1 MCYNDYSKEK
11 EVVNMAIE
19 KTINFDMD
27 GTIADLYGVENWLEY
42 LQAGDSTPYEMAK
55 PLVKMQVLARM
66 LNNKKRQGFTINVIS
81 WLAKNSNPEYDEKV
95 KNAKLNWL
103 KKHLKSVEFDNIF
116 IVEYGTP
123 KQNLAKGFLFDDEV
137 NNRINW
143 KGIAFDVNNIIN
155 DLKTLTNYTS

>member
-1 MCYNDYSKEK
+1 
-11 EVVNMAIE
+11 MAIE

-27 GTIADLYGVENWLEY
+27 GTIADLYGVDNWLND
-42 LQAGDSTPYEMAK
+42 LIHSNPRPYAVAK

-66 LNNKKRQGFTINVIS
+66 LNTKKRQGYKINIIS
-81 WLAKNSNPEYDEKV
+81 WLAKNSTPEYDEMV
-95 KNAKLNWL
+95 RNAKIDWL

-116 IVEYGTP
+116 IVKYGTP

-155 DLKTLTNYTS
+155 DLKTLTNYSS

>member
-1 MCYNDYSKEK
+1 
-11 EVVNMAIE
+11 MAIE
-19 KTINFDMD
+19 KTINFDLD
-27 GTIADLYGVENWLEY
+27 GTLADLYGVDNWLDD
-42 LQAGDSTPYEMAK
+42 LINSNPRPYAVAK

-66 LNNKKRQGFTINVIS
+66 LNTKKRQGFTINVIS
-81 WLAKNSNPEYDEKV
+81 WLAKNSTPEYDEMV
-95 KNAKLNWL
+95 RNAKIEWL

-116 IVEYGTP
+116 IVKYGTP

-155 DLKTLTNYTS
+155 DLNTLTNYTS

>member
-1 MCYNDYSKEK
+1 
-11 EVVNMAIE
+11 MAIE
-19 KTINFDMD
+19 KVINFDLD
-27 GTIADLYGVENWLEY
+27 GTLADLYGVENWLAY
-42 LQAGDSTPYEMAK
+42 LQAGDSTPYAIAK

-66 LNNKKRQGFTINVIS
+66 LNKKKKQGFTINVIS
-81 WLAKNSNPEYDEKV
+81 WLAKNSTPEYDEKV
-95 KNAKLNWL
+95 KNAKINWL

-116 IVEYGTP
+116 IVKYGTP

-155 DLKTLTNYTS
+155 DLKTLTNYTSL

>member
-1 MCYNDYSKEK
+1 
-11 EVVNMAIE
+11 MAIE
-19 KTINFDMD
+19 KTINFDLD
-27 GTIADLYGVENWLEY
+27 GTLADLYGVENWLAY
-42 LQAGDSTPYEMAK
+42 LQAGDSTPYAIAK

-66 LNNKKRQGFTINVIS
+66 LNNKKKQGFTINVIS
-81 WLAKNSNPEYDEKV
+81 WLAKNSTPEYDEKV
-95 KNAKLNWL
+95 KKAKINWL

-123 KQNLAKGFLFDDEV
+123 KHNLAKGFLFDDEV

-155 DLKTLTNYTS
+155 DLKTLTNYTSL

>member
-1 MCYNDYSKEK
+1 
-11 EVVNMAIE
+11 MAIE

-27 GTIADLYGVENWLEY
+27 GTIADLYGVENWLAY
-42 LQAGDSTPYEMAK
+42 LQAGDSTPYAIAK

-66 LNNKKRQGFTINVIS
+66 LNKKKKQGFTINVIS
-81 WLAKNSNPEYDEKV
+81 WLAKNSTPEYDEKV
-95 KNAKLNWL
+95 KNAKINWL

-116 IVEYGTP
+116 ILKYGTP
-123 KQNLAKGFLFDDEV
+123 KQNFAKGFLFDDEV

-155 DLKTLTNYTS
+155 DLKTLTNYTSL

>member
-1 MCYNDYSKEK
+1 
-11 EVVNMAIE
+11 MAIE
-19 KTINFDMD
+19 KTINFDLD
-27 GTIADLYGVENWLEY
+27 GTLADLYGVDNWLND
-42 LQAGDSTPYEMAK
+42 LINSNPRPYAVAK

-66 LNNKKRQGFTINVIS
+66 LNTKKRQGFTINVIS
-81 WLAKNSNPEYDEKV
+81 WLAKNSTPEYDEMV
-95 KNAKLNWL
+95 RNAKIEWL

-116 IVEYGTP
+116 IVKYGTP

>member
-1 MCYNDYSKEK
+1 
-11 EVVNMAIE
+11 MAIE
-19 KTINFDMD
+19 KTINFDLD
-27 GTIADLYGVENWLEY
+27 GTLADLYGVDNWLDD
-42 LQAGDSTPYEMAK
+42 LINSNPRPYAVAK

-66 LNNKKRQGFTINVIS
+66 LNTKKRQGFTINVIS
-81 WLAKNSNPEYDEKV
+81 WLAKNSTPEYDEMV
-95 KNAKLNWL
+95 RNAKIEWL

-116 IVEYGTP
+116 IVKYGTP

>member
-1 MCYNDYSKEK
+1 MFEK
-11 EVVNMAIE
+11 V
-19 KTINFDMD
+19 INFDMD
-27 GTIADLYGVENWLEY
+27 GCIADLYGVENWLAD
-42 LQAGDSTPYEMAK
+42 LQASNPRPYIVAK
-55 PLVKMQVLARM
+55 PLVNMQVLARM

-116 IVEYGTP
+116 IVKYGTP
-123 KQNLAKGFLFDDEV
+123 KQSLAKGFLFDDEV

>member
-1 MCYNDYSKEK
+1 
-11 EVVNMAIE
+11 MAIE

-27 GTIADLYGVENWLEY
+27 GTIADLYSVENWLAY
-42 LQAGDSTPYEMAK
+42 LQAGDSTPYATAK

-81 WLAKNSNPEYDEKV
+81 WLAKNSTPEYDEKV
-95 KNAKLNWL
+95 KNAKIEWL

-123 KQNLAKGFLFDDEV
+123 KQSLAKGFLFDDEV

>member
-1 MCYNDYSKEK
+1 MCYTNYSKEK
-11 EVVNMAIE
+11 EVVNVAIE

-27 GTIADLYGVENWLEY
+27 GTIADLYGVENWLAY
-42 LQAGDSTPYEMAK
+42 LQAGDSTPYTTAK

-66 LNNKKRQGFTINVIS
+66 LNTKKRQGYKINIIS
-81 WLAKNSNPEYDEKV
+81 WLAKNSTPEYDEKV
-95 KNAKLNWL
+95 KNAKNNWL

-116 IVEYGTP
+116 IVKYGTP
-123 KQNLAKGFLFDDEV
+123 KQSLAQGFLFDDEV

-143 KGIAFDVNNIIN
+143 KGIAFNVNNIIN

>member
-1 MCYNDYSKEK
+1 MIIVNKER
-11 EVVNMAIE
+11 VFYTMIE

-27 GTIADLYGVENWLEY
+27 GCIADLYGVENWLAY
-42 LQAGDSTPYEMAK
+42 LQAGDPTPYAVAK

-66 LNNKKRQGFTINVIS
+66 LNTKKRQGYKINIIS
-81 WLAKNSNPEYDEKV
+81 WLAKNSTPEYDEKV
-95 KNAKLNWL
+95 KNAKIEWL

-116 IVEYGTP
+116 IVKYGTP

-155 DLKTLTNYTS
+155 DLKTLTNYSS

>member
-1 MCYNDYSKEK
+1 
-11 EVVNMAIE
+11 MAIE
-19 KTINFDMD
+19 KTINFDLD
-27 GTIADLYGVENWLEY
+27 GTLADLYGVDNWLND
-42 LQAGDSTPYEMAK
+42 LINSNPRPYAVAK

-66 LNNKKRQGFTINVIS
+66 LNTKKRQGFTINVIS
-81 WLAKNSNPEYDEKV
+81 WLAKNSTPEYDEMV
-95 KNAKLNWL
+95 RNAKIEWL

-116 IVEYGTP
+116 IVKYGTP

-155 DLKTLTNYTS
+155 DLKKLNNYTS

>member
-1 MCYNDYSKEK
+1 
-11 EVVNMAIE
+11 MAIE
-19 KTINFDMD
+19 KTINFDLD
-27 GTIADLYGVENWLEY
+27 GTLADLYGVNNWLND
-42 LQAGDSTPYEMAK
+42 LINSNPRPYAVAK

-66 LNNKKRQGFTINVIS
+66 LNTKKRQGYKINIIS
-81 WLAKNSNPEYDEKV
+81 WLAKNSTPEYDEKV
-95 KNAKLNWL
+95 KNAKIEWL

-116 IVEYGTP
+116 IVKYGTP